1 MKARL
6 AWLLVPLA
14 LLWGCQNETA
24 QGTAT
29 AASLA
34 EAPAYTEQYVLSP
47 QVSDDRRLQE
57 PGQQVRDVKGGLELL
72 AANMEPQTM
81 QIGDIELTIHETKLL
96 HYTPDYSLIDFYHS
110 YTHDQEFELAKFF
123 VEINNG
129 ASEKVNFA
137 PVALI
142 ETESGEVKTWE
153 DDVYLES
160 LNEGLKPGEV
170 KSGNVGFIVKG
181 GAQEIKLTTSKL
193 FAADGEL
200 LAPAQTIT
208 IKLN

>member
-14 LLWGCQNETA
+14 LLWGCQDETA
-24 QGTAT
+24 QDTAT
-29 AASLA
+29 AASLP

-57 PGQQVRDVKGGLELL
+57 PGQKARDAKGGLELL
-72 AANMEPQTM
+72 AANMEAQAV

-96 HYTPDYSLIDFYHS
+96 QYTPDYSLIDFYHS

-123 VEINNG
+123 VEIHNTS
-129 ASEKVNFA
+129 SEEMNFA
-137 PVALI
+137 PVALV

-170 KSGNVGFIVKG
+170 KSGNVGFILED
-181 GAQEIKLTTSKL
+181 GAQELKLTTSKL

-200 LAPAQTIT
+200 LAPGQSMA
-208 IKLN
+208 IKLD

>member
-14 LLWGCQNETA
+14 LLWGCQEEAA

-29 AASLA
+29 AASLS
-34 EAPAYTEQYVLSP
+34 EAPDYTEHYVLSP

-57 PGQQVRDVKGGLELL
+57 PGQKTRDAKGGLELL
-72 AANMEPQTM
+72 AANMEAQAV
-81 QIGDIELTIHETKLL
+81 QIGDVELTIHETKLL
-96 HYTPDYSLIDFYHS
+96 HYTPDYSLIDFYHA
-110 YTHDQEFELAKFF
+110 YTHEQEFELVKLF
-123 VEINNG
+123 VEIHNSSNE
-129 ASEKVNFA
+129 AVSFA
-137 PVALI
+137 PAALF
-142 ETESGEVKTWE
+142 ETGAGEVKTWE

-160 LNEGLKPGEV
+160 LNEGLEPGEV
-170 KSGNVGFIVKG
+170 KSGNVGFIVED

-200 LAPAQTIT
+200 LAPARAIT
-208 IKLN
+208 IQLD